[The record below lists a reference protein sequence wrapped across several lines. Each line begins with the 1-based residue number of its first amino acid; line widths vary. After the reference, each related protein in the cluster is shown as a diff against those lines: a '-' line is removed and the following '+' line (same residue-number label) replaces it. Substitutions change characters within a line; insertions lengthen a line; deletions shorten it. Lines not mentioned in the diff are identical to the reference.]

1 MNLIQTDIN
10 NHKVLNNQTMD
21 RERLYDVSS
30 SNGSA
35 DSSRSTGFQFNP
47 EDY

>member
-1 MNLIQTDIN
+1 MTDIN
-10 NHKVLNNQTMD
+10 NHKVLNEHTMD

-30 SNGSA
+30 SNDST
-35 DSSRSTGFQFNP
+35 DSSQSTGFQFNP